1 GASYFIGVSSHGRD
15 GFPHTPFVIQSAIL
29 SLTFRRRQ
37 SLFRDLAWV
46 ALHLGSITLILLFTI
61 LLDAFLN
68 MFLEH
73 SWAWH
78 PANAL
83 IPDPMWLFSFF
94 LAYCVRCRMFSL
106 SCGCVKDYDFIV
118 GFF

>member
-1 GASYFIGVSSHGRD
+1 MLVS
-15 GFPHTPFVIQSAIL
+15 F
-29 SLTFRRRQ
+29 LTNLWR
-37 SLFRDLAWV
+37 LAQW
-46 ALHLGSITLILLFTI
+46 S

-83 IPDPMWLFSFF
+83 IPDPHVQVKWL
-94 LAYCVRCRMFSL
+94 
-106 SCGCVKDYDFIV
+106 
-118 GFF
+118 